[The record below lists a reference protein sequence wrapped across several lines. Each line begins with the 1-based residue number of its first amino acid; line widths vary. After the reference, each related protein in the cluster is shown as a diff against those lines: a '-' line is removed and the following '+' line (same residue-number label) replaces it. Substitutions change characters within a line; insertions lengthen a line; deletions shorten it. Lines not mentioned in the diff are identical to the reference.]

1 LHERVIGHKNAGP
14 DGLDQLFLG
23 NEAAGVLGEIAQ
35 DVKGFGPRANF
46 VLLESGG
53 IPDALS
59 MSESLGID
67 SFLGASDA
75 EALFHRLAW
84 PSD

>member
-1 LHERVIGHKNAGP
+1 MTDTERRELTAAE
-14 DGLDQLFLG
+14 LDLVGGGYTL
-23 NEAAGVLGEIAQ
+23 Q
-35 DVKGFGPRANF
+35 DCLIRANF

>member
-1 LHERVIGHKNAGP
+1 MPGTACI
-14 DGLDQLFLG
+14 
-23 NEAAGVLGEIAQ
+23 
-35 DVKGFGPRANF
+35 RANF
-46 VLLESGG
+46 VLLKIGG

-59 MSESLGID
+59 MSKSLGID

>member
-1 LHERVIGHKNAGP
+1 MSCRQYSKLEAPADKERIRADQQRIGFVVNKRP
-14 DGLDQLFLG
+14 EYRL
-23 NEAAGVLGEIAQ
+23 
-35 DVKGFGPRANF
+35 RANF

>member
-1 LHERVIGHKNAGP
+1 MTNDNQTVMNWLESRKE
-14 DGLDQLFLG
+14 LG
-23 NEAAGVLGEIAQ
+23 RQIDPATA
-35 DVKGFGPRANF
+35 RANF